1 MDQKLH
7 NAVREYLLELLSEKI
22 KVQKWLQ
29 PLLNF
34 IDCYLN
40 KTLMMSLRSMLK
52 IVSPI
57 NLTSPLA
64 SFKEN

>member
-1 MDQKLH
+1 M
-7 NAVREYLLELLSEKI
+7 
-22 KVQKWLQ
+22 
-29 PLLNF
+29 
-34 IDCYLN
+34 N
-40 KTLMMSLRSMLK
+40 KTLMMSLWSMLK